1 MLAAATLGA
10 LGAQLA
16 EIRAAKQDWF
26 VVAGRVDKQDISLEA
41 DCAVAVRRQ
50 QPFDKALR
58 NFPKMDSPPKAMNE
72 RSTEM
77 LDYEAVT
84 KPCACRA
91 PGISATSNYRC
102 AISASGIVSAVCG
115 QAGIY
120 KSGLGDQTSAMA
132 RPVVV
137 PVVQGTPPCSCSSC
151 PF

>member
-10 LGAQLA
+10 HGAQLA

-41 DCAVAVRRQ
+41 DGAVTVRRQ

-84 KPCACRA
+84 KRESAARPWAIQPVLPLCRC
-91 PGISATSNYRC
+91 GISHLHCLAKCCSIGYDMGRSRLDFGCPWCPRC
-102 AISASGIVSAVCG
+102 MR
-115 QAGIY
+115 
-120 KSGLGDQTSAMA
+120 T
-132 RPVVV
+132 
-137 PVVQGTPPCSCSSC
+137 
-151 PF
+151 

>member
-41 DCAVAVRRQ
+41 DGAVTVRRQ

-84 KPCACRA
+84 KRESPPRAERWASLPSPRPGLCSSTNCRRA
-91 PGISATSNYRC
+91 WLLSCPAFDYDCGCPLYRC
-102 AISASGIVSAVCG
+102 NSI
-115 QAGIY
+115 
-120 KSGLGDQTSAMA
+120 D
-132 RPVVV
+132 
-137 PVVQGTPPCSCSSC
+137 
-151 PF
+151 